1 MRSLDKQADFL
12 IFWILGSLIVMAVGM
27 TSALYKINMNVN
39 RVADAL
45 EKNFVR
51 IKG

>member
-1 MRSLDKQADFL
+1 MNAMQKKTDFL
-12 IFWILGSLIVMAVGM
+12 IFWILGCLIVMAVGM
-27 TSALYKINMNVN
+27 TSGLYKMNTNLN

-51 IKG
+51 IKN